1 MKHIIGLD
9 AKRIVRNAT
18 GLGSYGRTLVND
30 LLRTAAD
37 DYLFRLYAPDEGRED
52 LRQQVLQHPNLSFC
66 YPQNVSG
73 SKIQDSNIKGDS
85 SLPSLWGRGWGR
97 GFFWRTFGIARDL
110 LRDGVQLY
118 HGLSGELPVGIR
130 KRGIK
135 TVVTIHDLI
144 FLRHPEYYKWIDRK
158 IYAWKFRRTL
168 KEADLIIAISDCTKR
183 DIIHYGH
190 VPEEKIRLVYQ
201 SCNTWFKQHVGDD
214 QCQKVN
220 ARYELPNRYV
230 IHVGTIEERKNILLA
245 VQALPLLPEDLHL
258 VVVGRQKP
266 YAQQVLSEAR
276 RLGVDTRLHL
286 LQGVPNADLPA
297 LYQMAEACV
306 YPSRYEGFGI
316 PIIEAIQSGLP
327 VVACTGSCLEEA
339 GGPSC
344 LYVSPDDPEALAS
357 ALLQV
362 LKGAE
367 GREARILQSQE
378 YVRRFEGTDVAS
390 QVLAIYEELL
400 SQR

>member
-52 LRQQVLQHPNLSFC
+52 LRQQVLQHPTLSFC
-66 YPQNVSG
+66 YPQ
-73 SKIQDSNIKGDS
+73 GDHSLSSFLSPLS
-85 SLPSLWGRGWGR
+85 SLS
-97 GFFWRTFGIARDL
+97 WRTFGIVRDL

-168 KEADLIIAISDCTKR
+168 KEADLIIAISECTKR

-400 SQR
+400 S